1 MTLKRAAYNSRKSL
15 ATVKLGDLVGV
26 HPCLDIK
33 YGKQVHILPFD
44 DSVEGLSGN
53 ISMSTSSRISWKG
66 DTFLVRGGMCTV
78 EFKVMETN
86 PAEFCIVAQDTVIHT
101 EGDPVKREDEEPNL
115 NVVGYDDI
123 GSRSYEQNGD
133 ERVICGKRSRRRRK
147 NSPAIIFIDE
157 VDSIAPKR
165 QKTNGEVKRPVVL
178 QLLTLIDGLKARSNV
193 VVKGAT
199 NRPNFVDPGLCRL
212 GRFDREDVIGIPEPT
227 GRLKSLPIHT
237 RSIKL
242 AEDVDLKH
250 ISADTHGYV
259 DFNAGPLCSEAAM
272 QRILKTIQSALA
284 RR

>member
-53 ISMSTSSRISWKG
+53 ISMSTSSPSRPVRKG

-86 PAEFCIVAQDTVIHT
+86 PAEFCIVAQDT
-101 EGDPVKREDEEPNL
+101 GDPVKREDEEPNL
-115 NVVGYDDI
+115 NVLVELPLRRPQWYKFI
-123 GSRSYEQNGD
+123 GTKSPRSILMFGPPGT
-133 ERVICGKRSRRRRK
+133 GKTLIARAVANETGAFSFLIKGHEVTSKMATREK

-212 GRFDREDVIGIPEPT
+212 GRFDREDIASV
-227 GRLKSLPIHT
+227 LK
-237 RSIKL
+237 
-242 AEDVDLKH
+242 
-250 ISADTHGYV
+250 ISFVSH
-259 DFNAGPLCSEAAM
+259 EAN
-272 QRILKTIQSALA
+272 
-284 RR
+284 

>member
-1 MTLKRAAYNSRKSL
+1 MVQVKSPRSILMFGPPGTGKTLIARAVANETGAFSFLIKGHEVTSKM
-15 ATVKLGDLVGV
+15 AT
-26 HPCLDIK
+26 
-33 YGKQVHILPFD
+33 
-44 DSVEGLSGN
+44 
-53 ISMSTSSRISWKG
+53 
-66 DTFLVRGGMCTV
+66 
-78 EFKVMETN
+78 
-86 PAEFCIVAQDTVIHT
+86 
-101 EGDPVKREDEEPNL
+101 RE
-115 NVVGYDDI
+115 
-123 GSRSYEQNGD
+123 
-133 ERVICGKRSRRRRK
+133 K

-212 GRFDREDVIGIPEPT
+212 GRFDREDVIGIPDPT

-242 AEDVDLKH
+242 AM